1 MLPRLLCD
9 PCKEPCKQALLT
21 PGLRRKCLYLCT
33 PKRSKFEFVNLWSV
47 LATSMLPQSILARG
61 EGFHAIDKPVHP
73 DHPQVLRSFQV
84 RIVACRFVEEKS
96 HYLPLPS
103 VYQDTWSRGDLRQAR
118 NKISLCTA
126 LRLSSLEVSILTR
139 ERQSFILT
147 MMEDYRM
154 EYTNTTFSQFAS
166 AQNQGTC
173 RHGGTTV
180 TPQLGVWI
188 SIAHVGLVSF
198 VMNGSSSYLTLCTK
212 CSS

>member
-9 PCKEPCKQALLT
+9 PRKEPCKQALLT

-118 NKISLCTA
+118 NKISLYCLAFIITGSFNFNTRKTVIHIDYDGRLPHGVYKYHFFAICKCAKSRYLQARRHDCDATA
-126 LRLSSLEVSILTR
+126 GSVDFHSPRWSCLLCHEWKLFVP
-139 ERQSFILT
+139 
-147 MMEDYRM
+147 D
-154 EYTNTTFSQFAS
+154 
-166 AQNQGTC
+166 
-173 RHGGTTV
+173 
-180 TPQLGVWI
+180 
-188 SIAHVGLVSF
+188 LVH
-198 VMNGSSSYLTLCTK
+198 
-212 CSS
+212 

>member
-96 HYLPLPS
+96 HYVPLPS

-118 NKISLCTA
+118 NKISLYCLAFIITRSFNFNTRKIVIHIGYDGRLPHGVYKYHFFAICKCAKSRYLRARRHDCDATA
-126 LRLSSLEVSILTR
+126 GSVDFHSPRWSCLLCHEWKLFVP
-139 ERQSFILT
+139 
-147 MMEDYRM
+147 D
-154 EYTNTTFSQFAS
+154 
-166 AQNQGTC
+166 
-173 RHGGTTV
+173 
-180 TPQLGVWI
+180 
-188 SIAHVGLVSF
+188 LVH
-198 VMNGSSSYLTLCTK
+198 
-212 CSS
+212 